1 MAKEKD
7 SSTQYAEIGNVLGV
21 IKESGTTDW
30 TKVVAYFN
38 WLSEKKK
45 GDKETLDIRNYNF
58 STKKIGKGITLSNEE
73 ADVLTRILLENDFG
87 RIEDLEAAVKRKRNF
102 FSISNEIENK
112 LLDEDD
118 MYTIEIN

>member
-7 SSTQYAEIGNVLGV
+7 SSTQYAEIGNVLGI

-38 WLSEKKK
+38 WLTEKKK

-58 STKKIGKGITLSNEE
+58 STKRIGKGITLSNEE

-87 RIEDLEAAVKRKRNF
+87 TIEDLEAAIKRKRNF
-102 FSISNEIENK
+102 FCITDEIENK
-112 LLDEDD
+112 LLDEED
-118 MYTIEIN
+118 MYTIEIK